1 MSLPTVAIVGRPNVG
16 KSSIFNRLLRKKLAV
31 VHPRSGITRDR
42 NYTMCDWNGV
52 EFHLIDT
59 GGIVPESK
67 DVMER
72 LIADQSEFAINEAD
86 LVLLVVDTQT
96 GSDQIDERIARIL
109 FKAKKNTI
117 VVANKADNQLL
128 ESQIYEFMRL
138 GLGEPYAVSATAGL
152 NIGELLDEIVR
163 RLPAPVEEAEPTE
176 AAIRVAVVGRPNVG
190 KSSFINKLLG
200 ENRLI
205 VSNVAGT
212 TRDAVDTPFEF
223 EGKKYILID
232 TAGLRRSYKVIENV
246 EFYTNLRTT
255 RALEECD
262 IAVLLIDAVDGVTA
276 QDQHILSDVLENRRG
291 AVLAVNKWDL
301 VEKTEKTA
309 DEYLVRVKE
318 TLAQDAFVPILFI
331 SAMTGQRVSK
341 VLSTVDRVYEQNQRK
356 LSTAELNRFLAEVYG
371 RRKPPS
377 RLGKFIHIKYLTQTD
392 VAPPTFI
399 FFSSHPELIE
409 KSYLQYLENQLR
421 EEFGFEGVPIRIKLR
436 RK

>member
-1 MSLPTVAIVGRPNVG
+1 MNIPTVAIVGRPNVG
-16 KSSIFNRLLRKKLAV
+16 KSSLFNRLLRKKLAV

-42 NYTMCDWNGV
+42 NYAMCDWNGV

-59 GGIVPESK
+59 GGIVPETK
-67 DVMER
+67 DLMER
-72 LIADQSEFAINEAD
+72 MIADQTEFAINEAD

-96 GSDQIDERIARIL
+96 GSDQIDEQIARLL
-109 FKAKKNTI
+109 FKAGKNTLI
-117 VVANKADNQLL
+117 VANKADNELL

-138 GLGEPYAVSATAGL
+138 GLGDPFPVSATAGL
-152 NIGELLDEIVR
+152 NIGELLDEVVR
-163 RLPAPVEEAEPTE
+163 RLPAQEVSEEGTDE
-176 AAIRVAVVGRPNVG
+176 AIRVAVVGRPNVG

-205 VSNVAGT
+205 VSAVAGT

-223 EGKKYILID
+223 EGRRYILID
-232 TAGLRRSYKVIENV
+232 TAGLRRRYKVNENV

-255 RALEECD
+255 RAIEACD
-262 IAVLLIDAVDGVTA
+262 VAVVLIDAVEGVTA

-301 VEKTEKTA
+301 VEKTDKTA

-318 TLAQDAFVPILFI
+318 TLSQDSFVPVVFI
-331 SAMTGQRVSK
+331 SALTGQRVSK
-341 VLSTVDRVYEQNQRK
+341 ALTIVDRVHEQNYRK
-356 LSTAELNRFLAEVYG
+356 LPTSDLNRFLQEVYG

-377 RLGKFIHIKYLTQTD
+377 RLGKYIQIKYLTQTET
-392 VAPPTFI
+392 APPTFV
-399 FFSSHPELIE
+399 FFTSYPELVDKGYI
-409 KSYLQYLENQLR
+409 QYLSNQLR
-421 EEFGFEGVPIRIKLR
+421 EEFGFEGVPIRLKFR